1 MKIKTAWAIQS
12 LALCVLF
19 NLVFTVVI
27 FYMASGLIDASHQW
41 VSALGASAP
50 AMPADVHK
58 ALDGLHTLIVQTRG
72 WLIPVLS
79 VLCTAF
85 TLLLWFFIFG
95 LGCRQI
101 RRSELES
108 QKPEV
113 HSVTP
118 DVGPPQSEGIETAQC
133 ECATENG

>member
-19 NLVFTVVI
+19 NLVFTMVI
-27 FYMASGLIDASHQW
+27 FYMASGLINASHQW

-58 ALDGLHTLIVQTRG
+58 ALDGLNTLIAQTRAG
-72 WLIPVLS
+72 LMPVLS
-79 VLCTAF
+79 LLSSAF

-95 LGCRQI
+95 LGCRQL

-113 HSVTP
+113 HSVMP
-118 DVGPPQSEGIETAQC
+118 DAGPSRTEGIEPAQC
-133 ECATENG
+133 ASATENG